1 MLVRKEEGATTLTD
15 IPDDILEK
23 SWKNDNLIGRG
34 GERATVSPILRYRNR
49 SGDEGKGR
57 LRGFSAG
64 IPGKTK
70 FDSESGESSWA
81 GSIRKEEGGA
91 KRIFKDKKKEEKK

>member
-34 GERATVSPILRYRNR
+34 GDRATVSPILRYRNR

-70 FDSESGESSWA
+70 FDSESG
-81 GSIRKEEGGA
+81 
-91 KRIFKDKKKEEKK
+91 